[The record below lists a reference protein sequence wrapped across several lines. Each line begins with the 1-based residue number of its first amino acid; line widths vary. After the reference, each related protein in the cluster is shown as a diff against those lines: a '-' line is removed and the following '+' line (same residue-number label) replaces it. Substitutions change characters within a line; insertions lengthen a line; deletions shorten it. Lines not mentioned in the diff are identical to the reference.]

1 MVEKREVWTTS
12 DGKEFSTKA
21 EAQAHEDKLTD
32 PTYALEK
39 RITEL
44 EAKILSLLTR
54 VDILEHPFGRI
65 NSKPQPYFEPKPH
78 PDIGPIHPFMNKVW
92 YGPGKTVDEAI
103 NNLKEVKE

>member
-21 EAQAHEDKLTD
+21 EAEAHEEKLTD

-39 RITEL
+39 RIIEL
-44 EAKILSLLTR
+44 EAKLLALSSR
-54 VDILEHPFGRI
+54 VNVLEHPFGSI
-65 NSKPQPYFEPKPH
+65 NTKPQPYFDSKPH
-78 PDIGPIHPFMNKVW
+78 PDVGPVPTFMNKVW
-92 YGPGKTVDEAI
+92 YGTGKTVDEAI